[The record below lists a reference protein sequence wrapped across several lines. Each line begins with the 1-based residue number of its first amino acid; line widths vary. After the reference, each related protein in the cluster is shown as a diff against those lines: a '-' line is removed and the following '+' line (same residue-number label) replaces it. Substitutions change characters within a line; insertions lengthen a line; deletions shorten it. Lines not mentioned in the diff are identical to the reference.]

1 MEAWPDQ
8 AGSLQRY
15 GTGLSGWY
23 WSNRITSTFLNETRT
38 SRDLASTAI
47 FQLMAGVGMIFVNGD
62 MASLESSAKGGP
74 GALDTVFC
82 EATTTFND
90 SLGIEIV
97 ISVTDARS

>member
-47 FQLMAGVGMIFVNGD
+47 FQLVAGVGMIFVNGD
-62 MASLESSAKGGP
+62 IGFTREFRERRARG
-74 GALDTVFC
+74 LDTVFC